1 MGNNKFKSLIK
12 VIIGLGCAL
21 ALILF
26 GAIAVPWLKNQI
38 STWGNAEIV
47 AAITLCGVV
56 VALSVP
62 FIQRLI
68 VELDKPTVYQIDI
81 HVDTSLKDNVV
92 LFSASI
98 QNVGDKTIT
107 LTTAN
112 LYFDEGVESPMTD
125 DLYKTEEGSTATY
138 FDFPFILE
146 HKQNSQDGRPD
157 CVICHKCFRGRDES
171 YPKEVLTGVHADGKL
186 LHTHKLLDHLSEKS
200 IKYICPREKFTEDI
214 LVRFPKAGAYRVTL
228 FVGMAGKADC
238 MCATKQFYIARDY
251 NSNGGTSPNR
261 SKKNLNGSSAQ
272 SNNTKNGRQ
281 KTTNDV

>member
-1 MGNNKFKSLIK
+1 MDKKGFKTTSFK
-12 VIIGLGCAL
+12 VIVCFICAL

-26 GAIAVPWLKNQI
+26 GLIGVPWLGKHV
-38 STWGNAEIV
+38 SAWGNAEILTV
-47 AAITLCGVV
+47 VTLAGVV
-56 VALSVP
+56 IALSVP
-62 FIQRLI
+62 FIEKSIADR
-68 VELDKPTVYQIDI
+68 DKSTVYQIDI

-98 QNVGDKTIT
+98 QNVGEKIIT

-112 LYFDEGVESPMTD
+112 LYFDEGLERGLPD
-125 DLYKTEEGSTATY
+125 DLYQTKDGSTATY

-146 HKQNSQDGRPD
+146 HKQNSPDGRPD

-171 YPKEVLTGVHADGKL
+171 YPKEVLKGEHADGRL

-200 IKYICPREKFTEDI
+200 IKYICPKEKFTEDV

-228 FVGMAGKADC
+228 FVGMDGMADC

-251 NSNGGTSPNR
+251 RFNNVASLNGNQKNKNGTSHN
-261 SKKNLNGSSAQ
+261 SLLKS
-272 SNNTKNGRQ
+272 
-281 KTTNDV
+281 

>member
-1 MGNNKFKSLIK
+1 MENNKFLNTIK
-12 VIIGLGCAL
+12 VIICLGASL

-26 GAIAVPWLKNQI
+26 GAVAVPWMKGQI
-38 STWGNAEIV
+38 SVWGNAEIV
-47 AAITLCGVV
+47 AAITFVGVV

-62 FIQRLI
+62 FIERLI
-68 VELDKPTVYQIDI
+68 AGLDKSTVYQIDI
-81 HVDTSLKDNVV
+81 KVDTSLKDNVV

-98 QNVGDKTIT
+98 QNVGDKKIS

-112 LYFDEGVESPMTD
+112 LYFDEGVESSLPD
-125 DLYKTEEGSTATY
+125 DLYQSKEGSTATY

-146 HKQNSQDGRPD
+146 HKQNSPNGRPD

-171 YPKEVLTGVHADGKL
+171 YPREVLNGVHNNGKA
-186 LHTHKLLDHLSEKS
+186 LHTHKVLDHLSEKS
-200 IKYICPREKFTEDI
+200 IKYISPKEKFTEDI

-251 NSNGGTSPNR
+251 TPR
-261 SKKNLNGSSAQ
+261 
-272 SNNTKNGRQ
+272 
-281 KTTNDV
+281 V